1 MQQQGAEYV
10 AVARLD
16 NGDGAMFDRFATAV
30 AVDGDM
36 AVAGAYVEDT
46 LAGADAGAAHW
57 YRRVAGGW
65 VHGGRLVA
73 PDAEIEDRFGI
84 AVDISGDWMAIG
96 AFWDVVNGN
105 VDQGSAYLF
114 RRQGDDW
121 VFDTKLTDITGNPGD
136 YFGFALALDGDT
148 LAIGARGDSDISLEQ
163 GAVHIFVRQGAG
175 WAAQARIDPPTV
187 NGLGY
192 FGASVAVDG
201 DRMLVGAPGMTIEP
215 GPVAAGAAYVYER
228 TGTAWQL
235 AGVLQAPQ
243 PASNAAYG
251 FAVASDRERLL
262 VGAFQDGVQARGAA
276 YVHRADTLALDGE
289 LRATLGQPGELAGI
303 SVALAGPRAYLGAS
317 GFDRNGA
324 NGSGRVLETIDLGGR
339 SVIPGLTDSH
349 IHLIDTGL
357 TMRQAALET
366 CCSPAEV
373 IDQVRR
379 TPASDGDWLVGVG
392 FQVNRFPPSER
403 PHRSLLDAAFPDR
416 PVLLHSRCLHQ
427 VWVNTAAL
435 RRAGVTAS
443 TPDPAGGHIVRDEN
457 GEPTGV
463 LQEEA
468 VGLVTRAVPEPTG
481 TELQRAAREA
491 AGNLWSH
498 GVVAVHAP
506 EPRRYLEA
514 LMAMDRGGELAM
526 RVFFLPP
533 FGVAEELV
541 GAGIIGGFGHEWL
554 RLGALKLFLDGAL
567 GSATALMHTPY
578 EDNPANRGIEVIP
591 AERFAEMVEFAH
603 THRWRLA
610 VHAIGDKAVDRAV
623 ETLGASQRAR
633 GDRREDPGIWDRIEH
648 FQVCSPGAAQR
659 AAQTRTAAM
668 MQPIHLFDDWRAA
681 GRLWGSERS
690 ARAYAC
696 RSLLDA
702 GVPVCFGSDAP
713 VASTNPFECIHAAVE
728 RTDLAGQTPA

>member
-1 MQQQGAEYV
+1 
-10 AVARLD
+10 
-16 NGDGAMFDRFATAV
+16 
-30 AVDGDM
+30 M
-36 AVAGAYVEDT
+36 AVASFLSTPRQAASYQFAPMPRIRLWTHADFTT
-46 LAGADAGAAHW
+46 LDLGCPRAH
-57 YRRVAGGW
+57 VLLTCGGTILAAGGTD
-65 VHGGRLVA
+65 L
-73 PDAEIEDRFGI
+73 AESWR
-84 AVDISGDWMAIG
+84 S
-96 AFWDVVNGN
+96 
-105 VDQGSAYLF
+105 
-114 RRQGDDW
+114 
-121 VFDTKLTDITGNPGD
+121 
-136 YFGFALALDGDT
+136 
-148 LAIGARGDSDISLEQ
+148 
-163 GAVHIFVRQGAG
+163 
-175 WAAQARIDPPTV
+175 
-187 NGLGY
+187 
-192 FGASVAVDG
+192 
-201 DRMLVGAPGMTIEP
+201 
-215 GPVAAGAAYVYER
+215 
-228 TGTAWQL
+228 
-235 AGVLQAPQ
+235 
-243 PASNAAYG
+243 
-251 FAVASDRERLL
+251 
-262 VGAFQDGVQARGAA
+262 
-276 YVHRADTLALDGE
+276 RAD
-289 LRATLGQPGELAGI
+289 
-303 SVALAGPRAYLGAS
+303 
-317 GFDRNGA
+317 
-324 NGSGRVLETIDLGGR
+324 ETIDLGGR

-603 THRWRLA
+603 THQWRLA

-702 GVPVCFGSDAP
+702 GVPVCLGSDAP

-728 RTDLAGQTPA
+728 RTDLAGQPAGGWYPSERVSVEAALNAYCTQPAVVAGEGARRGRLAPGMAADFAVLSDDPWRPGLDWRTVQCEMTVAGGAVVFDRSGHRREHPRLDSAFTTHPTGVSPCAC